1 MLHLVKCNQDF
12 RKASKLAF
20 DKRCP
25 VILML
30 HSPQCKYCREAL
42 PAYEAASRKNQ
53 EGRIYAAIDTTDH
66 EEMYSL
72 LEELQTKLFDSR
84 GVPSFFVIRRDYTVE
99 KVEPNERTAKGFL
112 DIV

>member
-1 MLHLVKCNQDF
+1 MLHLVQRTQDF
-12 RKASKLAF
+12 RRASKLAF

-30 HSPQCKYCREAL
+30 HSPQCVYCRKAFPE
-42 PAYEAASRKNQ
+42 YEAASRQNR
-53 EGRIYAAIDTTDH
+53 EGKIYAAIDTTNH
-66 EEMYSL
+66 EEMHPL

-84 GVPSFFVIRRDYTVE
+84 GVPSFFVIRPDCTVE
-99 KVEPNERTAKGFL
+99 KVVPDKRTAEAFL